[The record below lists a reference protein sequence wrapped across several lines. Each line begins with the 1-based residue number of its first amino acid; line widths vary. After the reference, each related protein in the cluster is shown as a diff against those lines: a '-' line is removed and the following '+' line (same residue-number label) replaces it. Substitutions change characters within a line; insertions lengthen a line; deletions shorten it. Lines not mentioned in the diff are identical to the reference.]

1 MHLTPSIASAL
12 TGVVLLGAQ
21 AVCAAQAA
29 GAGDGGRQMRQMEQ
43 RLQKL
48 QNQNHLL
55 ARDLAASKK
64 READLAKSVTELRLR
79 FAALG
84 SNLLNGGQNAL
95 LEAVKNAEVLEK
107 RNSATEKAVRRM
119 MANLREFLR
128 TAIAADPDA
137 RVRLETS
144 IRELDAAMGLGQK
157 PRPQIAQGNLQH
169 AKIISIDAESGL
181 LVINAGENQSV
192 RRGMTFA
199 IMRGNRKVAEAVVA
213 ETRKDFSGAL
223 PTELENP
230 KDQIRAGDIASV
242 KTEQR

>member
-1 MHLTPSIASAL
+1 MQPTAHITSAL
-12 TGVVLLGAQ
+12 AGVFLLGAQ
-21 AVCAAQAA
+21 AACVAQSA
-29 GAGDGGRQMRQMEQ
+29 GAGDSERQMRQLERQ
-43 RLQKL
+43 LQKAR
-48 QNQNHLL
+48 NQNHLL

-64 READLAKSVTELRLR
+64 REAELSKSVTELRLR

-84 SNLLNGGQNAL
+84 SNLLNGGQDAL
-95 LEAVKNAEVLEK
+95 LEAVKNAEVLDK
-107 RNSATEKAVRRM
+107 RNTATEKAVHNM

-144 IRELDAAMGLGQK
+144 IRELDAALGLGQK

-223 PTELENP
+223 PTELDNP
-230 KDQIRAGDIASV
+230 KDQIRAGDIASIQ
-242 KTEQR
+242 TEQR